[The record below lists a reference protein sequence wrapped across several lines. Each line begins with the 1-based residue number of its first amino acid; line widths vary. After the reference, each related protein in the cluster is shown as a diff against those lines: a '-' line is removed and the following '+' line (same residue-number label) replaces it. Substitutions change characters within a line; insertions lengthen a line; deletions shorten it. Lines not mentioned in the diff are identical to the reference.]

1 MNETVFQK
9 NNVNNKNTGSK
20 TLSVHV
26 GLPEKLE
33 FKTPLQDTGSCRNS
47 FTASAWRNDSA
58 CTKLILS
65 NRGDSILSARI
76 SAGVLVPETG
86 STITRENIRIRRMQ
100 NVNVNIGRNNP
111 QAPLRSFPDILLPAD
126 CTDGAQLTADI
137 QAHSSVLVWIDI
149 SVPEDT
155 APGCYRGA
163 LTVTVD
169 NVDPAPIIVECTL
182 HVIDLVQP
190 APAETGTLAELW
202 QYPFAVAEYYGVKE
216 TEYFTN
222 THFNYLR
229 DSLTAYRETGGT
241 AVTATIVEEAWNH
254 QSFYGNPSMI
264 KWFRRPDGT
273 FSFDYSWYDRWI
285 SYAVRLG
292 ILNPSAGIGAIQCYS
307 IVPWENQ
314 IGYTDLAS
322 GRYRTQRFTPGTQE
336 WNSLWKEFLTD
347 FLNHSEEMGWLDL
360 TYIAM
365 DERKIEELIPAVDLI
380 HSVRSSKSGKR
391 FRIFSALN
399 YNRQNDPSFTDR
411 IDDISVA
418 LCHIDREGSLFRRFT
433 AHRRTLGLKTTVYNC
448 TGIYPGSFLYN
459 DPAENEWM
467 MWYTLAQG
475 ADGFLRWAWDN
486 WTDDPL
492 GGNSYSAFEPG
503 DCWYVYPA
511 ARLAPDH
518 SSPQNQPAE
527 RVTSGVYSLSSPR
540 CEMLKKGIRDVAKA
554 KYLMSRDAEMNKK
567 INELLKTL
575 RRPHECINEYGSAA
589 PASEKDARI
598 LLEDTLRMHDCLME
612 LSADYVQKRTA
623 L

>member
-1 MNETVFQK
+1 MNETVSQK
-9 NNVNNKNTGSK
+9 KDINTGSEI
-20 TLSVHV
+20 LSVHV
-26 GLPEKLE
+26 GLPEKLDLE
-33 FKTPLQDTGSCRNS
+33 TPFQDTGSCGNS
-47 FTASAWRNDSA
+47 FTASAWKNDIV

-65 NRGDSILSARI
+65 NRGDCGLNARI
-76 SAGVLVPETG
+76 EAGILVSETG
-86 STITRENIRIRRMQ
+86 STISPENIRIRRMQ
-100 NVNVNIGRNNP
+100 NVCVNIGRNDP
-111 QAPLRSFPDILLPAD
+111 QAPVRSFPDILLPAGP
-126 CTDGAQLTADI
+126 TDKEYLTAEI
-137 QAHSSVLVWIDI
+137 PAHSSVPAWIDI
-149 SVPEDT
+149 SIPKDT
-155 APGCYRGA
+155 VPGCYRGA
-163 LTVTVD
+163 LTITVD
-169 NVDPAPIIVECTL
+169 SGDPASIVVECTL

-190 APAETGTLAELW
+190 APSDTGTLVELW

-216 TEYFTN
+216 TEYFTD
-222 THFNYLR
+222 THFNYLS

-264 KWFRRPDGT
+264 KWFRRTDGT
-273 FSFDYSWYDRWI
+273 FSFDYSWYDRWV
-285 SYAVRLG
+285 SYAVHLG
-292 ILNPSAGIGAIQCYS
+292 ILNPSAGIGSIQCYS

-322 GRYRTQRFTPGTQE
+322 GQYRTERFTPGTRE
-336 WNSLWKEFLTD
+336 WNILWKEFLTD

-380 HSVRSSKSGKR
+380 HSVRSEKSGKR

-418 LCHIDREGSLFRRFT
+418 LCHIDQESSLFRRFT
-433 AHRRTLGLKTTVYNC
+433 AHRRTLGLKTTIYNC

-511 ARLAPDH
+511 ARLASDY
-518 SSPQNQPAE
+518 SSPHDQPAE
-527 RVTSGVYSLSSPR
+527 RITSGAYCLSSPR

-554 KYLMSRDAEMNKK
+554 KYLMFRDTEMSKR
-567 INELLKTL
+567 IDELLETL
-575 RRPHECINEYGSAA
+575 RRPHECINKYGSAA
-589 PASEKDARI
+589 PASEKDAQI